1 MTKQHTPGPWVLDDK
16 TRAVT
21 WGDVSFSAPFG
32 AGGFVIASH
41 SVSTLPTYQ
50 SDRLTP
56 EHHANARL
64 IEAAPELLE
73 ACETLAT
80 LLDTDDWIATGRL
93 AVKQAQA
100 AIAKARGT
108 Q

>member
-1 MTKQHTPGPWVLDDK
+1 LDDK

-21 WGDVSFSAPFG
+21 WGDVSFSAPVG

-41 SVSTLPTYQ
+41 TISTLPTYQ

-64 IEAAPELLE
+64 IAAAPELLAALWDIVE
-73 ACETLAT
+73 AEEHDGDASVCDFAT
-80 LLDTDDWIATGRL
+80 LQSIAR
-93 AVKQAQA
+93 A
-100 AIAKARGT
+100 AIAKATGG
-108 Q
+108 QS